1 MAARS
6 GTVAAPTQMPS
17 PPKCSSFLVAAAGL
31 AAFYSGAGAADP
43 IAALPLQECRIADN
57 SASARCGWMTRP
69 ENPDQPG
76 GAQVK
81 LRVVVIPSLR
91 LRAEPDPLV
100 VLAGGPGQGAN
111 DFYTAIGAAF
121 GRIRR
126 NRDIVLID
134 QRGTGQS
141 HRLDCELPDETQ
153 FADVQPE
160 QLQEQARACLG
171 AMSGDPRFYTTSIA
185 VRDLEAIRAALGYP
199 SLNLYSVSYGTRV
212 AQHYVRRYPS
222 RVRTAI
228 LDGAVPV
235 DLALGPDAAL
245 QAQQALDTLFERC
258 GADAEC
264 DKAFPQSR
272 MQFDALRGRLRS
284 ERIQTRIPDPVDAHM
299 TATRFGVGEL
309 SAAVRLLTY
318 TDETAALLPLLIH
331 EAQTLQQPQGLVA
344 QYLMIKRNTDAQIA
358 YGMHFSVVCSEDAPR
373 WAQENVGAAALSAT
387 FMGQDFMTG
396 MKAICD
402 AWPRGPVDA
411 DFNAPFASDVPALM
425 LSGSNDPVTPQ
436 SYGERALR
444 NFKHGKHLVLAG
456 QGHGQ
461 LANGCMPRVIADF
474 IDQGSTANL
483 DVKCLT
489 AISAAPFMLSRTATA
504 P

>member
-1 MAARS
+1 MTSPLQHGSVRVALALLATLHS
-6 GTVAAPTQMPS
+6 G
-17 PPKCSSFLVAAAGL
+17 
-31 AAFYSGAGAADP
+31 GAGAAEP
-43 IAALPLQECRIADN
+43 VAALPLQECRIDDGG
-57 SASARCGWMTRP
+57 ASARCGWMTRP
-69 ENPDQPG
+69 ENPDKPAG
-76 GAQVK
+76 TKVK

-100 VLAGGPGQGAN
+100 ILAGGPGQGAN
-111 DFYTAIGAAF
+111 DFYTSVSAAF
-121 GRIRR
+121 ARIRR
-126 NRDIVLID
+126 SRDIVLID

-141 HRLDCELPDETQ
+141 NRLDCELPDEAD
-153 FADVQPE
+153 FADVDPQ
-160 QLQEQARACLG
+160 QLQVQTRACLG

-199 SLNLYSVSYGTRV
+199 ALNLYSVSYGTRV
-212 AQHYVRRYPS
+212 AQHYARRYPS

-228 LDGAVPV
+228 LDGAVPA

-245 QAQQALDTLFERC
+245 QAQKALDSLFERC

-264 DKAFPQSR
+264 NKAFPRAR
-272 MQFDALRGRLRS
+272 MQFDALRERLRS
-284 ERIQTRIPDPVDAHM
+284 ERIQTQIPDPVDAHVEM
-299 TATRFGVGEL
+299 TRFGSGEL

-318 TDETAALLPLLIH
+318 TDETASLLPLLIH

-344 QYLMIKRNTDAQIA
+344 QYLMIKRNADTQIA

-373 WAQENVGAAALSAT
+373 WAQENIDGAALSAT
-387 FMGQDFMTG
+387 FMGQDFMAG

-402 AWPRGPVDA
+402 VWPRGPVDA
-411 DFNAPFASDVPALM
+411 DFNAPFASEAPALI

-436 SYGERALR
+436 SYGERAMR
-444 NFKHGKHLVLAG
+444 SFKHGKHLVLAG

-474 IDQGSTANL
+474 IDQGAAANL
-483 DVKCLT
+483 DVKCVN
-489 AISAAPFMLSRTATA
+489 AITAAPFMLSRTAPA

>member
-1 MAARS
+1 M
-6 GTVAAPTQMPS
+6 TS
-17 PPKCSSFLVAAAGL
+17 PPLHSFFLVAAGL
-31 AAFYSGAGAADP
+31 AVFYAGGAGAAEP
-43 IAALPLQECRIADN
+43 VAALSLQECRIEEGG
-57 SASARCGWMTRP
+57 ASARCGWMTRP
-69 ENPDQPG
+69 ENPDRPD
-76 GAQVK
+76 GAKVQ
-81 LRVVVIPSLR
+81 LRIVVIPSLR

-100 VLAGGPGQGAN
+100 ILAGGPGQAAN
-111 DFYTAIGAAF
+111 DFYTSIGGAF

-126 NRDIVLID
+126 NRDIVLVD

-141 HRLDCELPDETQ
+141 NQLDCELPDETD
-153 FADVQPE
+153 FADVDPR
-160 QLQEQARACLG
+160 QLQAQARTCLG

-199 SLNLYSVSYGTRV
+199 RLNFYSVSYGTRV

-245 QAQQALDTLFERC
+245 QAQRALDDLFERC
-258 GADAEC
+258 GADAGC
-264 DKAFPQSR
+264 NKAFPQAR
-272 MQFDALRGRLRS
+272 LQFNALRERLRS
-284 ERIQTRIPDPVDAHM
+284 ERIQTQLPDPVDAHVA
-299 TATRFGVGEL
+299 TTRFGVGEL

-318 TDETAALLPLLIH
+318 TDETASLLPLLIH

-344 QYLMIKRNTDAQIA
+344 QYLMIKRNADAQIA

-373 WAQENVGAAALSAT
+373 WAHENIDAAALSAT
-387 FMGQDFMTG
+387 FMGQDFMAG
-396 MKAICD
+396 MRAICD
-402 AWPRGPVDA
+402 VWPRGPVDA
-411 DFNAPFASDVPALM
+411 DFNAPFTSEAPALI

-444 NFKHGKHLVLAG
+444 NFEHGKHLVLAG

-474 IDQGSTANL
+474 IDQGSAANL
-483 DVKCLT
+483 DVKCIA
-489 AISAAPFMLSRTATA
+489 AIGAAPFMLSRTATA